1 MVPNVPVHVIQRG
14 NNRHACF
21 YQTKDYAVYLK
32 KLKESAK
39 RFTVKVHCFVLMTN
53 HVHLLLTAND
63 YTGISNVMQSLGSY
77 YVRYINTTYQRTGT
91 LWEGRFKS
99 SLADSEEYL
108 LNLYR
113 YIEMNP
119 VRAGMVRHPRDYPWS
134 SYHTNGGD
142 KQISLITPHP
152 LFLSLGDTERQRKK
166 YYNDLLLSPL
176 SDNMVQQISTT
187 TNKSR
192 VLGSAKF
199 IAQISQKLERRVGH
213 MQHGGDRRSG
223 EFLEK
228 ADINNKAD

>member
-1 MVPNVPVHVIQRG
+1 MVPNIPVHVIQRG

-21 YQTKDYAVYLK
+21 YQAKDYAVYLK

-39 RFTVKVHCFVLMTN
+39 RFAVKVHCFVLMTN
-53 HVHLLLTAND
+53 HVHLLLTASD

-77 YVRYINTTYQRTGT
+77 YVRYINTTYERTGT

-152 LFLSLGDTERQRKK
+152 LFLSLGDNERQRKK

-176 SDNMVQQISTT
+176 SDNMVHQISTT
-187 TNKSR
+187 TNRSR
-192 VLGSAKF
+192 VLGSTKF
-199 IAQISQKLERRVGH
+199 IAQISQQLERYVGH
-213 MQHGGDRRSG
+213 MEHGGDRRSE
-223 EFLEK
+223 EFLEI
-228 ADINNKAD
+228 ADINSNAD